1 MIIVVLLAW
10 SGIWLGFSFL
20 WSLSLDQELNET
32 LQSEKD
38 TRSRLFNTVFAD
50 SVVERRLDTLRS
62 TAEAFLSD
70 ERSQIASIQIYDA
83 AGRKLT
89 DVGTVQSDHV
99 GNGPDELSLEGNHT
113 FLKHEVVLKLEGR
126 GAGRLI

>member
-1 MIIVVLLAW
+1 MSAIKMIIVVLLAW

-70 ERSQIASIQIYDA
+70 ERSQIASIEI
-83 AGRKLT
+83 
-89 DVGTVQSDHV
+89 
-99 GNGPDELSLEGNHT
+99 
-113 FLKHEVVLKLEGR
+113 
-126 GAGRLI
+126 